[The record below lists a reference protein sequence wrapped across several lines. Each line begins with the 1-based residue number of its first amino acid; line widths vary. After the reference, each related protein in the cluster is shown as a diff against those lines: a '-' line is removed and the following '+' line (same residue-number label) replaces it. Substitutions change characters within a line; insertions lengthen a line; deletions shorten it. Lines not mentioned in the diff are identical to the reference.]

1 MHRFNLALAVRRL
14 ACRCHGHAGI
24 LALLLLALTAAP
36 ASAQVW
42 NRSGGGTWANN
53 STNVSPTYVNG
64 GPATFN
70 NTTGGTIT
78 LSGAITP
85 SDVIVDA
92 TAGTYTFTGAGMTG
106 ATLFKSGAGTLARVA
121 NGMAVDIRSRF
132 LRLRWRDQ
140 QCRPSDHKHCR
151 TRWVQ
156 QQRDR
161 HG

>member
-36 ASAQVW
+36 ASAQVR

-70 NTTGGTIT
+70 NTTGGTIHRQD
-78 LSGAITP
+78 I
-85 SDVIVDA
+85 DFQYDRVD
-92 TAGTYTFTGAGMTG
+92 
-106 ATLFKSGAGTLARVA
+106 
-121 NGMAVDIRSRF
+121 
-132 LRLRWRDQ
+132 
-140 QCRPSDHKHCR
+140 
-151 TRWVQ
+151 
-156 QQRDR
+156 RDR
-161 HG
+161 QPHRHGRAHRP